1 MAELPQNWI
10 ETELVNITNLYTGN
24 SINESV
30 KKEKYTN
37 LSEGFNYI
45 ATKDIGYDK
54 SINYKN
60 GIKIPFE
67 ETSFKIAPKG
77 SVLLCIEGGS
87 AGRKLAFTN
96 EDVCFVNKLCA
107 FVSRISTEHAK
118 FIYYYFQS
126 NDFKAIFNENKN
138 GLIGGVSLNKL
149 KQIKIIQPPLNEQ
162 KRIVKK
168 LDKMMRIVDGVNAR
182 LNKIPTA
189 LKRARQ
195 AILNQAITGEL
206 TKDWRKK
213 NLNIIPASIMIE
225 QFKQL
230 LIESSSKKERDNIN
244 NIFSYKEN
252 YFSFDIPHTW
262 TFSILEKLC
271 KSFKYGTSTK
281 SESSGLVPVLRMG
294 NIQKGEIDWN
304 DLVYTSDSKEIEKY
318 KLEKNDVLFNRT
330 NSPELVGKTAI
341 YRGERAAIYAG
352 YLIKIENY
360 KILNSEYLNYA
371 LNSTFAKEWKLDVKT
386 DGVSQSN
393 INAQKL
399 AKFEVP
405 LPPLEEQAEIVRR
418 VKLAFE
424 KLDKIESRYQKAKEY
439 SDKLTQSIL
448 NKAFRGELVPQDPN
462 DKPISLDDIQVQ
474 IAEKPSKKR
483 KILKNNKVQEM
494 AKEIIEI
501 LKEYPEGISPEE
513 LFKNSKYSQKDFS
526 DDDIIEF
533 YKELSNLLDSKL
545 TEEKDSVN
553 HKILI
558 KKVK

>member
-10 ETELVNITNLYTGN
+10 LANLNELCTITTGKKDANAAKENGEYKFFTCAMEPLRINTYIIDDEAIILPGNGANVGMVLYYNGKFDAYQRTYVLYKN
-24 SINESV
+24 KINT
-30 KKEKYTN
+30 KYLYYYLKCYWATYN
-37 LSEGFNYI
+37 KDKQYGSATNYI
-45 ATKDIGYDK
+45 RLG
-54 SINYKN
+54 N
-60 GIKIPFE
+60 
-67 ETSFKIAPKG
+67 
-77 SVLLCIEGGS
+77 L
-87 AGRKLAFTN
+87 TN
-96 EDVCFVNKLCA
+96 FRVKV
-107 FVSRISTEHAK
+107 
-118 FIYYYFQS
+118 
-126 NDFKAIFNENKN
+126 
-138 GLIGGVSLNKL
+138 
-149 KQIKIIQPPLNEQ
+149 PPLNEQ
-162 KRIVKK
+162 KRIVEK
-168 LDKMMRIVDGVNAR
+168 LDKIIRIVDGVNRR
-182 LNKIPTA
+182 LDKIPTA

-195 AILNQAITGEL
+195 SILNQAITGEL
-206 TKDWRKK
+206 TKDWREK
-213 NLNIIPASIMIE
+213 NLDIIPASIMIE

-230 LIESSSKKERDNIN
+230 LLESSSKNERDNIN

-424 KLDKIESRYQKAKEY
+424 KLDKIELRYQKAKEY

-474 IAEKPSKKR
+474 IAEKPS
-483 KILKNNKVQEM
+483 N
-494 AKEIIEI
+494 KEIYNI
-501 LKEYPEGISPEE
+501 
-513 LFKNSKYSQKDFS
+513 
-526 DDDIIEF
+526 
-533 YKELSNLLDSKL
+533 
-545 TEEKDSVN
+545 
-553 HKILI
+553 
-558 KKVK
+558 

>member
-1 MAELPQNWI
+1 MTELPQNWI
-10 ETELVNITNLYTGN
+10 EAPLGKLLKLICNGISKKQNKDKNGIPVTRIETIAN
-24 SINESV
+24 SKIDLSRIGYIE
-30 KKEKYTN
+30 N
-37 LSEGFNYI
+37 LSETEIEQYKLQVGDILFSNI
-45 ATKDIGYDK
+45 NSDKHLGKTAIFELDMLLLHGMNLLLIRLKDN
-54 SINYKN
+54 IN
-60 GIKIPFE
+60 
-67 ETSFKIAPKG
+67 FKY
-77 SVLLCIEGGS
+77 
-87 AGRKLAFTN
+87 
-96 EDVCFVNKLCA
+96 VN
-107 FVSRISTEHAK
+107 
-118 FIYYYFQS
+118 YYFQYCRFLGLFINIAHHAVNQS
-126 NDFKAIFNENKN
+126 SINQTNLKN
-138 GLIGGVSLNKL
+138 FP
-149 KQIKIIQPPLNEQ
+149 IILPPENEQ
-162 KRIVKK
+162 KRIVEK
-168 LDKMMRIVDGVNAR
+168 LDKMMRIIDGVNAR
-182 LNKIPTA
+182 LDKIPTA

-195 AILNQAITGEL
+195 SILNQAITGEL
-206 TKDWRKK
+206 TKDWREK
-213 NLNIIPASIMIE
+213 NLDIIPASIMIE

-230 LIESSSKKERDNIN
+230 LLESSSKNERDNIN
-244 NIFSYKEN
+244 NIFTYKEN

-341 YRGERAAIYAG
+341 YRGERAVIYAG

-462 DKPISLDDIQVQ
+462 DKPV
-474 IAEKPSKKR
+474 E
-483 KILKNNKVQEM
+483 
-494 AKEIIEI
+494 
-501 LKEYPEGISPEE
+501 
-513 LFKNSKYSQKDFS
+513 
-526 DDDIIEF
+526 
-533 YKELSNLLDSKL
+533 
-545 TEEKDSVN
+545 
-553 HKILI
+553 I
-558 KKVK
+558 KKQI

>member
-10 ETELVNITNLYTGN
+10 ESKLEYMVWH
-24 SINESV
+24 
-30 KKEKYTN
+30 K
-37 LSEGFNYI
+37 
-45 ATKDIGYDK
+45 
-54 SINYKN
+54 
-60 GIKIPFE
+60 
-67 ETSFKIAPKG
+67 KG
-77 SVLLCIEGGS
+77 SKPKKLYISMQEGYVPYIDIKAFEKNILEQYTEINLAKLTKPNNILVVWDGARAGLVGLAPCIGAIGS
-87 AGRKLAFTN
+87 TLVDIEPKTK
-96 EDVCFVNKLCA
+96 EIINKYL
-107 FVSRISTEHAK
+107 
-118 FIYYYFQS
+118 YYFLFS
-126 NDFKAIFNENKN
+126 NYAYINSKPRGTGTPHVNPDLYWNM
-138 GLIGGVSLNKL
+138 LIPL
-149 KQIKIIQPPLNEQ
+149 PPSNEQ
-162 KRIVKK
+162 KRIVEK
-168 LDKMMRIVDGVNAR
+168 LDKMIRIVDDVNAR

-195 AILNQAITGEL
+195 SILNQAITGEL
-206 TKDWRKK
+206 TKDWREK
-213 NLNIIPASIMIE
+213 NLDIIPASIMIE

-230 LIESSSKKERDNIN
+230 LLESSSKNERDNIN

-439 SDKLTQSIL
+439 FDKLTQSIL

-462 DKPISLDDIQVQ
+462 DSPI
-474 IAEKPSKKR
+474 
-483 KILKNNKVQEM
+483 KI
-494 AKEIIEI
+494 
-501 LKEYPEGISPEE
+501 PE
-513 LFKNSKYSQKDFS
+513 
-526 DDDIIEF
+526 
-533 YKELSNLLDSKL
+533 
-545 TEEKDSVN
+545 
-553 HKILI
+553 
-558 KKVK
+558 

>member
-10 ETELVNITNLYTGN
+10 EIKLKHLIKFVIGGDWGTEKPSISNSERVAVIRGTDYKYWNKIRAKEAAIRYVKKSSLEKRQLNIGDIVLEISGGGPTQPVARTIVIDKYAIESNKCNLICSNFFRKISLKPSINPAYLNFYCQYAHKIGLFNDFQTQTTNLRN
-24 SINESV
+24 LNFNDFINNV
-30 KKEKYTN
+30 
-37 LSEGFNYI
+37 F
-45 ATKDIGYDK
+45 
-54 SINYKN
+54 
-60 GIKIPFE
+60 IPIPPE
-67 ETSFKIAPKG
+67 NEQFKI
-77 SVLLCIEGGS
+77 I
-87 AGRKLAFTN
+87 N
-96 EDVCFVNKLCA
+96 
-107 FVSRISTEHAK
+107 
-118 FIYYYFQS
+118 
-126 NDFKAIFNENKN
+126 
-138 GLIGGVSLNKL
+138 
-149 KQIKIIQPPLNEQ
+149 
-162 KRIVKK
+162 K
-168 LDKMMRIVDGVNAR
+168 LDKIISKIDDVNAR
-182 LNKIPTA
+182 LDNIPTA

-195 AILNQAITGEL
+195 SILNQAITGEL

-213 NLNIIPASIMIE
+213 NLDIIPASIMIE

-230 LIESSSKKERDNIN
+230 LIESSSKNERDNIN

-424 KLDKIESRYQKAKEY
+424 KLDKIELRYQKAKEY

-462 DKPISLDDIQVQ
+462 DKPV
-474 IAEKPSKKR
+474 
-483 KILKNNKVQEM
+483 
-494 AKEIIEI
+494 EIE
-501 LKEYPEGISPEE
+501 
-513 LFKNSKYSQKDFS
+513 
-526 DDDIIEF
+526 
-533 YKELSNLLDSKL
+533 
-545 TEEKDSVN
+545 V
-553 HKILI
+553 
-558 KKVK
+558 